1 MFYTTF
7 RFKSFCLT
15 TVLCYNFNMNYVL
28 AKDWSEALANRF
40 EQDYKRNLFNWLE
53 SEYNA
58 KPVFPPKEK
67 IFNALNL
74 VPIKQAKVVI
84 IGQDPYH
91 VRGQADGLAFSCHN
105 GTPQP
110 SLTNIFKEINADL
123 GVTMSGSTDLTPWAK
138 QGVVL
143 LNTSL
148 TVIEHQPASHATPAW
163 KTFTNEI
170 VKILNEQNQPLVF
183 MLWGNHAKSFLPF
196 LNNPNHLIL
205 TSAHPSPFS
214 AYNGFFGCK
223 HFSKCNQFL
232 TEHGLAPI
240 NWQI

>member
-1 MFYTTF
+1 MEYILD
-7 RFKSFCLT
+7 KS
-15 TVLCYNFNMNYVL
+15 
-28 AKDWSEALANRF
+28 WSEALAPKF
-40 EQDYKRNLFNWLE
+40 DQEYKQKLFAWLNN
-53 SEYNA
+53 EYVT
-58 KPVFPPKEK
+58 KTIYPPKNQ

-74 VPIKQAKVVI
+74 VPINQVKVVI

-91 VRGQADGLAFSCHN
+91 TEGQAHGLAFSCHN

-110 SLTNIFKEINADL
+110 SLKNIFKEIHDDL
-123 GVTMSGSTDLTPWAK
+123 GLNMSSCTDLTAWAN
-138 QGVVL
+138 QGVML

-148 TVIEHQPASHATPAW
+148 TVVAHQPASHANPLW
-163 KTFTNEI
+163 HSFTKQVIE
-170 VKILNEQNQPLVF
+170 ILNNQNQPIVF
-183 MLWGNHAKSFLPF
+183 MLWGNHAKSFLPM

-205 TSAHPSPFS
+205 QSAHPSPFS

-232 TEHGLAPI
+232 CEHNIQPI